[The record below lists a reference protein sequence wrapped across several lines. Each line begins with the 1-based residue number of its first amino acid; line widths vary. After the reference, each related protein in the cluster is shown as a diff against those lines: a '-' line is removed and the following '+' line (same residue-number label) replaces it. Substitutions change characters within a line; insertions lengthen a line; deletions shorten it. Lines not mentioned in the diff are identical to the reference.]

1 MDEDNSVYKMALFIT
16 LVAPI
21 KPDITVLIYRD
32 GLNFDF
38 VVRSRLGEGASVLPA
53 PFVILNLRL
62 YL

>member
-1 MDEDNSVYKMALFIT
+1 MGEDNSVYKMALFT
-16 LVAPI
+16 TFVAPI

-32 GLNFDF
+32 GLNFDL
-38 VVRSRLGEGASVLPA
+38 VVRSRFGEGASVEPA